1 MKGCQPVC
9 HALTTGAKRINI
21 QLTMI
26 VPVFPLP
33 NVVLFPKTLLPLHIF
48 EDRYRTMT
56 REALAGDGRIA
67 IALLR
72 EGWEKDYR
80 DNPAIH
86 KVACLGKIETYEEL
100 EGGRYNIVLVGI
112 RRVRL
117 IREIQQAPY
126 RRAEVEPMLERCGDE
141 SAVAVAGRRNHLGG
155 LFTRFTELMTEGQ
168 YRAGDLVP
176 QLDFEGLV
184 NVVASTLNLPADDKQ
199 ALLEIDDIV
208 KRCDSL
214 IPLLQ
219 RQLESLVVVR
229 QFQHIKPEDPNRN

>member
-1 MKGCQPVC
+1 MYGYR
-9 HALTTGAKRINI
+9 ALTAAPKRNNI

-33 NVVLFPKTLLPLHIF
+33 DVVLFPKTLLPLHIF

-56 REALAGDGRIA
+56 REAIAGDGRIA

-72 EGWEKDYR
+72 DGWEKDYH
-80 DNPAIH
+80 DSPAIH

-117 IREIQQAPY
+117 LREVQQAPY
-126 RRAEVEPMLERCGDE
+126 RRAEIEPIIERCGDE
-141 SAVAVAGRRNHLGG
+141 KAEAVTGRRNRLGA
-155 LFTRFTELMTEGQ
+155 LFTRFTELMTDGK

-208 KRCDSL
+208 RRCDSL
-214 IPLLQ
+214 LPLLQ

-229 QFQHIKPEDPNRN
+229 QFQHIKPEDPNKN

>member
-1 MKGCQPVC
+1 
-9 HALTTGAKRINI
+9 LTAAPKRNNI

-33 NVVLFPKTLLPLHIF
+33 DVVLFPKTLLPLHIF

-56 REALAGDGRIA
+56 REAIAGDGRIA

-72 EGWEKDYR
+72 DGWEKDYH

-117 IREIQQAPY
+117 VREVQQAPY
-126 RRAEVEPMLERCGDE
+126 RRAEIEPIIERCGDE
-141 SAVAVAGRRNHLGG
+141 KAVYRTNDGRKVSRRRPGPSAGFRGVGERRGIDAESSCGRQAGPSR
-155 LFTRFTELMTEGQ
+155 
-168 YRAGDLVP
+168 D
-176 QLDFEGLV
+176 
-184 NVVASTLNLPADDKQ
+184 
-199 ALLEIDDIV
+199 
-208 KRCDSL
+208 
-214 IPLLQ
+214 
-219 RQLESLVVVR
+219 
-229 QFQHIKPEDPNRN
+229 

>member
-1 MKGCQPVC
+1 MG
-9 HALTTGAKRINI
+9 HALTAGAKRNNI
-21 QLTMI
+21 LLIMI

-48 EDRYRTMT
+48 EERYRTMT
-56 REALAGDGRIA
+56 REALAGDGRIV

-126 RRAEVEPMLERCGDE
+126 RRAEVEPMVERCGDE
-141 SAVAVAGRRNHLGG
+141 SAVAVTGRRNHLGA
-155 LFTRFTELMTEGQ
+155 LFTRFTELMTDGQ
-168 YRAGDLVP
+168 YHAGDLVP
-176 QLDFEGLV
+176 QLDFESLV
-184 NVVASTLNLPADDKQ
+184 NVVASTLNLPVDDKQ
-199 ALLEIDDIV
+199 ALLEMDDIV
-208 KRCDSL
+208 KRCDRL
-214 IPLLQ
+214 LPLLQ

-229 QFQHIKPEDPNRN
+229 QFEHIKPQDPNRN